1 LTGSPGSSNTS
12 AMRFF
17 PLIVV
22 AALCLGSLGCLTSA
36 SRSEAGDQA
45 VLDRYS
51 EGFGGRKM
59 LQPKGFRWPNGK
71 GYEVDEKVVEI
82 SRVDSRTS
90 SFGKREIKARLTI
103 ETSRWVQ
110 VDGKRQGS
118 PTVSRRTE
126 ERWLPAE

>member
-1 LTGSPGSSNTS
+1 
-12 AMRFF
+12 MRFF

-59 LQPKGFRWPNGK
+59 LQPKSFRWPNGK
-71 GYEVDEKVVEI
+71 GYSADEKVVEI

-90 SFGKREIKARLTI
+90 SFGKREIKARLTKPPAGWRWTESGR
-103 ETSRWVQ
+103 ET
-110 VDGKRQGS
+110 
-118 PTVSRRTE
+118 RR
-126 ERWLPAE
+126 